1 MHAKE
6 LTQKCQSAITEQFK
20 EGHIPKIHGVN
31 KLSNDTYR
39 FHCES
44 KEDPQLLKEM
54 DWSSIFSGAMVYKR
68 KYGLVIHGVPKKDLD
83 PTTTEENDTSEHEIE
98 EENASRNLH
107 VEKITPL

>member
-1 MHAKE
+1 MHVKE
-6 LTQKCQSAITEQFK
+6 LIQKCQSTITEQFK

-44 KEDPQLLKEM
+44 KEDPLLLRNME
-54 DWSSIFSGAMVYKR
+54 WSSIFNGVTVSKC
-68 KYGLVIHGVPKKDLD
+68 KYGLVIHGVPKKDWNPSRD
-83 PTTTEENDTSEHEIE
+83 NYIEIKQEIE

-107 VEKITPL
+107 VEKVI